1 MIAILNSETARQ
13 RAEHLQARGQWGA
26 RHFDRYMLTLPIPRF
41 DAQDALHLELA
52 AQALRAE
59 EVASAV
65 NLEEGMYFVKAR
77 GEIRTAL
84 AADGVAG
91 RIDRLVAQLLG

>member
-1 MIAILNSETARQ
+1 
-13 RAEHLQARGQWGA
+13 
-26 RHFDRYMLTLPIPRF
+26 MLTLPIPRF

-59 EVASAV
+59 EVALAV